1 MELEPGEVVA
11 LEKPANIRRRFE
23 YAGGR
28 VRVTDRRILLEPHAV
43 NLDSRPVAIPIAEV
57 ARVDTYSQFGVIP
70 TGVRLTLKDGSQ
82 QHFIVFGRKQVIDA
96 ISRGSH

>member
-1 MELEPGEVVA
+1 M
-11 LEKPANIRRRFE
+11 
-23 YAGGR
+23 
-28 VRVTDRRILLEPHAV
+28 
-43 NLDSRPVAIPIAEV
+43 